1 MQQFRIQAGPLL
13 TVLLMFLLSGTHAV
27 RGQDD
32 ALFERRIR
40 PLLIERCGACHGTD
54 VDKMRG
60 GLRLTD
66 VPSILRGGESGPVL
80 VPGDPEAS
88 SLFIAISYEDPE
100 FAMPPSGPLSDEEI
114 AVIRTWIERGARMP
128 EAVAPEDLPPAG
140 ENGEPYDW
148 EVARTHWAYRPVEQ
162 PTAPS
167 HEDWGRNEIDG
178 FILERLEEA
187 GLEPA
192 PRADRR
198 TLVRRAF
205 FDLIGLPPSP
215 EEVRRFIDDE
225 SPDAWERLI
234 DRLLASPH
242 YGERWGRHWLDV
254 ARYADSNGLDEN
266 TAFGNAWRYR
276 DWVVG
281 SFNDDQP
288 YDEFVLEQIAGDL
301 LPDSGDR
308 ERSIDRLVATGFLSL
323 GPKVLA
329 EPDKEKMQID
339 IVDEQLDVIGQAFL
353 AQTIGC
359 ARCHDHKFDPITAE
373 DYHAMAGILY
383 STRTMQSLNT
393 VARVLERRLAP
404 ADEIERARLHAEAVA
419 RNRSQLDEALESGSR
434 RLQQDWARETASAMM
449 ASNRFTTTPEVRE
462 AEDFDAGNLN
472 VNFQNWGPGIGV
484 LHTTRPN
491 ERQFVEYRFEST
503 RSGEHE
509 LRIRYASAEERPLE
523 LHVNGEKRLDDVCK
537 ASTGSF
543 LPEGM
548 KWETVRLELPAGPS
562 TIRLER
568 AGAVPHLDRLI
579 MIDPAVAEAFELES
593 RAIAEASGVQAGLLR
608 RWAVAL
614 AAEPI
619 FEPWRRLKAL
629 PTETFERDALE
640 VVENLR
646 AATEPGQA
654 PGRSGIGP
662 RDSILVHTVL
672 DGPPPR
678 DLAAFGE
685 RWQGMASL
693 VLASWDRLRAGSGG
707 EDVSR
712 LPDDGQEVCRLA
724 LIGPRGVLAIDASM
738 SELFDEDARTRIDA
752 LETERVALEETTP
765 RSIEMGIVVED
776 ATPVDLPVFIRG
788 DHTNKAPGE
797 VPRGYL
803 TVLGEALPGPVIPE
817 GQSGRLQLAEWIID
831 PRNPLTSRVAV
842 NRIWH
847 GHFGHGLVG
856 TPSNFG
862 LRAEEPSHPELL
874 DWMARRFMD
883 DGWSIKSLHRL
894 IMTSSTYCMDGTGNE
909 KALEIDPENRLHWHH
924 APRRLEAEPIRDTI
938 LAVGGSL
945 DLSMGGSIMR
955 SGNFG
960 YVTNDQS
967 NSNERY
973 DASRRAIY
981 LPVIRNDMYP
991 LFSTFDYCDSSV
1003 PIDARASTV
1012 VSQQALFMLN
1022 SDLVG
1027 SQAESLAHRL
1037 LSDETLVD
1045 DEARVVRAY
1054 EICYARTP
1062 TPSEALRA
1070 SEFLTRMEQQAGSGN
1085 SVSWPPSME
1094 EGEVLTP
1101 REHAWRIYCQV
1112 LMASNEFIYVQ

>member
-1 MQQFRIQAGPLL
+1 MHQFRNQAAPLL
-13 TVLLMFLLSGTHAV
+13 TVLLLFLLSGTRAV
-27 RGQDD
+27 QSQDD

-40 PLLIERCGACHGTD
+40 PLLIEHCGACHGND

-66 VPSILRGGESGPVL
+66 VPSILHGGESGPVL

-88 SLFIAISYEDPE
+88 ALFIAISYEDPE
-100 FAMPPSGPLSDEEI
+100 FSMPPAGPLSDEEI
-114 AVIRTWIERGARMP
+114 ADVRTWIERGARMP
-128 EAVAPEDLPPAG
+128 DAVAPEELPPAG
-140 ENGEPYDW
+140 EDGEPYDW
-148 EVARTHWAYRPVEQ
+148 EIARTHWAYRPIEQ
-162 PTAPS
+162 PLAPS
-167 HEDWGRNEIDG
+167 PGNWGRNDIDA
-178 FILERLEEA
+178 FILERLKEA
-187 GLEPA
+187 GLGPA

-215 EEVRRFIDDE
+215 EEVRRFLDDD

-276 DWVVG
+276 DWVVR
-281 SFNDDQP
+281 SFNADQP

-301 LPDSGDR
+301 LPESGAR

-359 ARCHDHKFDPITAE
+359 ARCHDHKFDPVTAE
-373 DYHAMAGILY
+373 DYYAMAGILY

-393 VARVLERRLAP
+393 VARVFERSLAP
-404 ADEIERARLHAEAVA
+404 VDEIERARLHAESVT
-419 RNRSQLDEALESGSR
+419 RNRRELDEVLELGSR
-434 RLQQDWARETASAMM
+434 RLQQDWGRETAPAMM
-449 ASNRFTTTPEVRE
+449 ATTRFTTTPEVRE
-462 AEDFDAGNLN
+462 AEDFDASNLN
-472 VNFQNWGPGIGV
+472 VNFENWGPGIGV
-484 LHTTRPN
+484 LHTTRPA
-491 ERQFVEYRFEST
+491 ERQFVEYVFEST
-503 RSGEHE
+503 RAGVHE

-523 LHVNGEKRLDDVCK
+523 LLVNGEKKLGDVCK
-537 ASTGSF
+537 APTGSF

-548 KWETVRLELPAGPS
+548 KWETIRVELPVGTS
-562 TIRLER
+562 TLRFER
-568 AGAVPHLDRLI
+568 SGSVPHLDRLI

-593 RAIAEASGVQAGLLR
+593 RSISGESGVQADLLR
-608 RWAVAL
+608 RWAIAL

-619 FEPWRRLKAL
+619 FEPWRRLNSL
-629 PTETFERDALE
+629 PADTFAQGAAGVIES
-640 VVENLR
+640 LR
-646 AATEPGQA
+646 VATEPERK

-662 RDSILVHTVL
+662 RDAILVRTVL
-672 DGPPPR
+672 EGPPPR
-678 DLAAFGE
+678 DLASFCE

-693 VLASWDRLRAGSGG
+693 VLASWDRLRAGSEG
-707 EDVSR
+707 DDATR
-712 LPDDGQEVCRLA
+712 LPDDGQEVYRLA
-724 LIGPRGVLAIDASM
+724 LIGPRGVLAIDATM
-738 SELFDEDARTRIDA
+738 ADLFDESARTR
-752 LETERVALEETTP
+752 LEVLESERIGLEETTP
-765 RSIEMGIVVED
+765 QSIEKGIVVED

-788 DHTNKAPGE
+788 DHTNKAEDE

-803 TVLGEALPGPVIPE
+803 TVLEEVLPGSMIPE

-847 GHFGHGLVG
+847 GHFGRGLVN

-874 DWMARRFMD
+874 DWLSRRFMD
-883 DGWSIKSLHRL
+883 EGWSIKSLHRL
-894 IMTSSTYCMDGTGNE
+894 IMTSSTYCMDGSGDT
-909 KALEIDPENRLHWHH
+909 KALEIDPENRLRWHH

-945 DLSMGGSIMR
+945 DLSVGGSLLR

-973 DASRRAIY
+973 VASRRAIY

-991 LFSTFDYCDSSV
+991 LFSMFDYCDSSV
-1003 PIDARASTV
+1003 PIDARPSTV

-1027 SQAESLAHRL
+1027 SQAELLARRL
-1037 LSDETLVD
+1037 LSDETLAD
-1045 DEARVVRAY
+1045 EEARVARAH
-1054 EICYARTP
+1054 EICYARMP
-1062 TPSEALRA
+1062 TPAEALRA
-1070 SEFLTRMEQQAGSGN
+1070 SEFLARMEQEAGSGS
-1085 SVSWPPSME
+1085 SVSWPPAME
-1094 EGEVLTP
+1094 GDEVLAP